1 MNTYFTGARRFPL
14 HKTLSLEISEG
25 RRLFT
30 GVSLSEIPEEGKC
43 LGMIFIFA
51 PTLEQAIAQIEGGE
65 RQLKLKYK
73 RYLETGEME

>member
-14 HKTLSLEISEG
+14 QKSLSLEITEG

-30 GVSLSEIPEEGKC
+30 GVSLSEIPEEKKC

-51 PTLEQAIAQIEGGE
+51 PTLEQALAQIEGGE
-65 RQLKLKYK
+65 RQLQLKYK
-73 RYLETGEME
+73 QYLKTGKTD